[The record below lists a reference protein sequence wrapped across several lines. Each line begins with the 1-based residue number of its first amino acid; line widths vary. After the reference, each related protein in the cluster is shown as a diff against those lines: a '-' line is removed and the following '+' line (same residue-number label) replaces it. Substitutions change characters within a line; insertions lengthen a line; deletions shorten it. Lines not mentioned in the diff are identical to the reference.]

1 MRAHSLRLTAGCG
14 VAAAALALSGCGAQA
29 PAADLVAQT
38 EATVQDNGAQV
49 EVGNTIYYGSFGTT
63 AEVDCGDGKTLNVGG
78 SNNTLDVNGT
88 CSSVIVGGAD
98 NKITLATVQDE
109 IDVVGVNNTV
119 TYADGD
125 PRIDDVGSGNTV
137 EKAPVSE

>member
-14 VAAAALALSGCGAQA
+14 VTAAALALSGCGAQV

-38 EATVQDNGAQV
+38 EATVQDTGAQV

-63 AEVDCGDGKTLNVGG
+63 AEVDCADGKSLNIGG
-78 SNNTLDVNGT
+78 SNNTLDVSGA
-88 CSSVIVGGAD
+88 CSSVTIGGAD
-98 NKITLATVQDE
+98 NKVTLATVQGE

-137 EKAPVSE
+137 EKAPVTE